1 MRTAPYFVD
10 TLMNFTIRAV
20 RDGITTELVRSGPTL
35 SVAKAR
41 ALAKAGSTAV
51 FIDADGVSYSPS
63 QLLSFDRPRAS
74 QLKSDNDVL
83 DVVSDILKKR
93 IE

>member
-1 MRTAPYFVD
+1 
-10 TLMNFTIRAV
+10 MNFTIRAV
-20 RDGITTELVRSGPTL
+20 RDGVTTELVQAGPTL

-41 ALAKAGSTAV
+41 PLTKAGWTAV
-51 FIDADGVSYSPS
+51 IIDADGVLYSPS
-63 QLLSFDRPRAS
+63 DLNHLLSFDRPRAS
-74 QLKSDNDVL
+74 QLKSGNDVL

>member
-1 MRTAPYFVD
+1 
-10 TLMNFTIRAV
+10 MNFTIRAV

-63 QLLSFDRPRAS
+63 EFDQLLSFDRPRAS
-74 QLKSDNDVL
+74 QLKSGNDVL
-83 DVVSDILKKR
+83 DVVSDTLKKR